1 MLLNISQRNRDLI
14 AERMT
19 ASQYRKDT
27 RFSTRMDEDTL
38 VSIL

>member
-19 ASQYRKDT
+19 VSPLEKTQYLAREWM
-27 RFSTRMDEDTL
+27 R
-38 VSIL
+38 IH

>member
-19 ASQYRKDT
+19 ASQLEKTQDLAREWM
-27 RFSTRMDEDTL
+27 R
-38 VSIL
+38 IH